1 MGMGPVRTDTGSA
14 RRGRAV
20 VVGGGVIGVCVA
32 YFLQRDGWQVTL
44 LERGPIGEGCSFGNA
59 GLVVPSHIIP
69 LAAPGVWRKGLGWL
83 MHRDSPFRIRPRL
96 DWALGSWLFRFW
108 RSCSPAHVQR
118 SLPTLRELTY
128 GSLRLFDELARL
140 PGLDFGYSRTG
151 MLTVYRTEA
160 GYEEA
165 LAEARLLREFGV
177 AIRTLGGG
185 ETEALEPCLRAGVV
199 GGVLFEDDASLLPD
213 VFVKGLAAEACRQGA
228 LVLTGTEVTGFEREG
243 DRVSAVVTA
252 AGRHAADEVVLA
264 AGSTTPVLGR
274 HLGIHMP
281 IEAGKGYSMTFS
293 AGIPGHRLPLIL
305 GEAKVSVTPMA
316 GRVRFSGTLDLCGD
330 DATVDRYRAAS
341 ILRSAAEWLKAV
353 PALGGTPVWS
363 GLRPCTPDGLPLLGR
378 PKGHR
383 NVIVAAGHAMVG
395 VSLGPITGA
404 LVADLAAR
412 RPTPVPLAPLD
423 PDRFSRAAA

>member
-1 MGMGPVRTDTGSA
+1 MGMGPVRTETSTA
-14 RRGRAV
+14 PRGRAV
-20 VVGGGVIGVCVA
+20 VVGGGVIGVCAA

-44 LERGPIGEGCSFGNA
+44 VERGPIGEGCSFGNA

-83 MHRDSPFRIRPRL
+83 MHRDSPFRIKPRL
-96 DWALGSWLFRFW
+96 DWALWWWLFRFW

-118 SLPTLRELTY
+118 SLPTLRDLTY

-160 GYEEA
+160 GHDEA
-165 LAEARLLREFGV
+165 LADARLLREFGV
-177 AIRTLGGG
+177 AIRTLEAA
-185 ETEALEPCLRAGVV
+185 ETEALEPCLRPGVV
-199 GGVLFEDDASLLPD
+199 GGLLFEDDASLIPD
-213 VFVKGLAAEACRQGA
+213 VFVKGLAAEASRQGA
-228 LVLTGTEVTGFEREG
+228 LVLAGTEVTGFEREG

-264 AGSTTPVLGR
+264 AGSAMPPLGR
-274 HLGIHMP
+274 RLGIRMP
-281 IEAGKGYSMTFS
+281 IEAGKGYSMTFD
-293 AGIPGHRLPLIL
+293 AGAPGPRLPLIL

-316 GRVRFSGTLDLCGD
+316 GRLRFSGTLELCGD
-330 DATVDRYRAAS
+330 DASVDRYRAAS
-341 ILRSAAEWLKAV
+341 ILRSASGWLKAV
-353 PALGGTPVWS
+353 PVLDGTPVWS

-412 RPTPVPLAPLD
+412 RPTPVSLAPLD